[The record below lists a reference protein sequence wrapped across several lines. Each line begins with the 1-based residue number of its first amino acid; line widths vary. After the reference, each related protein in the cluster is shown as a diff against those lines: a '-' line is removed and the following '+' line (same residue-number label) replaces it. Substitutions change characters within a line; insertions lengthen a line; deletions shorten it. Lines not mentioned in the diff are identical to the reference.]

1 VRFSHTVKALFLSLA
16 TLLSLHVGCG
26 GQRHH
31 DHPYAK
37 EYDPRKHE
45 YVIGASDNLNIVVW
59 QNGDLSTQALVR
71 PDGTITMPLIGD
83 LQVAGRTPTQV
94 RDDITKRISQYVK
107 AEAAIVTVA
116 VTEVNSYR
124 FTVTGAVTN
133 PGNFSS
139 SHYVTVADAIAMAG
153 GTTRFADR
161 HNIELLR
168 IDENGKT
175 RRVPID
181 FEDIET
187 RRRPEANLVLVAG
200 DTIHVP

>member
-1 VRFSHTVKALFLSLA
+1 MRPSHTVKASIVSFVL
-16 TLLSLHVGCG
+16 LLSLLFGCG

-37 EYDPRKHE
+37 EFDPRKHE

-94 RDDITKRISQYVK
+94 RDDITRRISQYVK

-168 IDENGKT
+168 VDENGKT
-175 RRVPID
+175 RRIPID

-187 RRRPEANLVLVAG
+187 RKRPEANLVLVAG

>member
-1 VRFSHTVKALFLSLA
+1 MRPSHTVKASIVSFVL
-16 TLLSLHVGCG
+16 LLSVLVGCG

-37 EYDPRKHE
+37 EFDPRKHE

-94 RDDITKRISQYVK
+94 RDDITRRISQYVK

-168 IDENGKT
+168 VDENGKT
-175 RRVPID
+175 RRIPID

-187 RRRPEANLVLVAG
+187 RKRPEANLVLVAG